1 MKRRLEVVRN
11 GYGLREM
18 EMVPAMWQ
26 RTKPVAGADKSGLE
40 QAGGTGLLVPVV
52 VLAFGLL
59 GAVALGLFLLLR
71 GRNDTSCPGPHFT
84 SIEENE
90 LISANTEKHSKT
102 IDVSRIRTF
111 SFLVRNA
118 GPHPVV
124 VQPELSP
131 DGIYWSSFG
140 ELAYLLNPGEK
151 HLFVPQFFLRY
162 SRIKYRNKIPGRDT
176 VLTVWFQGQG

>member
-1 MKRRLEVVRN
+1 MRSEVVRN
-11 GYGLREM
+11 GYGLREV
-18 EMVPAMWQ
+18 EVVPALGQ
-26 RTKPVAGADKSGLE
+26 RSNACTGAEKTVPE
-40 QAGGTGLLVPVV
+40 RAGGAGLLVPVV

-59 GAVALGLFLLLR
+59 GAVALGIFLLFR
-71 GRNDTSCPGPHFT
+71 GRNGAPCPGPHFT

-90 LISANTEKHSKT
+90 LISKNSERHSKI

-118 GPHPVV
+118 GPNPVV

-131 DGIYWSSFG
+131 DGINWSSFG

-151 HLFVPQFFLRY
+151 HLFAPQLFLRY